1 MKIKVTKLPFK
12 PSTVE
17 ELEYIV
23 SHNADAVAWHLNKLA
38 SKCRANSILTK
49 LGIAGL
55 VAYIVKNEKW
65 KRDVMNE
72 KRKAEHT
79 VYYGEDSSDE

>member
-1 MKIKVTKLPFK
+1 MKIKVTKLPLK
-12 PSTVE
+12 VSTVE

-23 SHNADAVAWHLNKLA
+23 NNNSQVIAGHLSKLA

-49 LGIAGL
+49 IGIAGL